1 MWTLRRADELS
12 GGMPLGQWLERIPVL
27 ASTDLAHQRCA
38 RCKASIET
46 GSFDVDASLFVSD
59 NDQPAGLVLVTTSA
73 EVAHLELV
81 AVRTDLQRQGLATTL
96 VQGALS
102 ALRRKGMKV
111 VHTGTVSSRELQ
123 AVGLLTSLA
132 FVGEGLGS
140 LRMRRSLRGDLPIAE
155 APAGYH
161 LRSLRVGE
169 EAAWVELRNLCFP
182 EDGHWQLDHFRQEL
196 SEADCFA
203 LDRILVAT
211 RQDRLVGTTIA
222 WEVAYAGNPDGRP
235 QGLIHWV
242 GVDPEDRGV
251 GLGKALN
258 TMALGQLAERG
269 YAEAWLNTS
278 RNRVAA
284 VGLYESLGFEV
295 YRELDRYKLTL

>member
-12 GGMPLGQWLERIPVL
+12 GGMPLRQWLETIPV
-27 ASTDLAHQRCA
+27 ASTELAHQRCA
-38 RCKASIET
+38 RCATSIES
-46 GSFDVDASLFVSD
+46 GSFDVDASLFAID

-81 AVRTDLQRQGLATTL
+81 AVRTDLQRQGLATAL
-96 VQGALS
+96 VHGALS
-102 ALRRKGMKV
+102 ALGRRSV
-111 VHTGTVSSRELQ
+111 DIVHTGTVSSRELQ
-123 AVGLLTSLA
+123 VVRLLTSLGFA
-132 FVGEGLGS
+132 GEGLGS

-155 APAGYH
+155 APAGYQ
-161 LRSLRVGE
+161 LRSLRAGE
-169 EAAWVELRNLCFP
+169 EAAWVELKNVCFP
-182 EDGHWQLDHFRQEL
+182 DGNWQLDHFRQEL

-203 LDRILVAT
+203 LDRILVAA

-222 WEVAYAGNPDGRP
+222 WEAAYGENLDGRP

-258 TMALGQLAERG
+258 AMALAQLAERG

-278 RNRVAA
+278 RNRVTA

-295 YRELDRYKLTL
+295 YRELDRYKLTI